1 MTTGA
6 LKAHPKV
13 YWIWNHRRWCLEN
26 FPAGPGEDDGWKKA
40 NWDREMFVV
49 ERMLDVDAR
58 NFHAWSYRRYVL
70 ARMTTQRSDESEL
83 HYTTKKIESNFSNF
97 SAWHQR
103 SKVLTAMWSSGT
115 LDPLRSK
122 EEEFELVTNAM
133 YTDPADQSA
142 WMYHRWLVGSGDDSG
157 ILKRE
162 IQSIQ
167 ELLDEQP
174 DSKWCMESLVHYK
187 QLLVRSHS
195 AMLAPKEGDNLIAT
209 CLDLLRQLE
218 TIDPL
223 RKQRYNDLATMIT
236 DGKQFVVT

>member
-1 MTTGA
+1 MMFSQGSVTNCLSTASSHRCTQKLNKDWSSESLDLTTKLLQINPELYTVWNYRRNILVKGIFPESSAQEVNDLLANDLAMTTGA

-58 NFHAWSYRRYVL
+58 NCEFHLCRIGCQYRVLMELPVHAWSYRRYVL

-122 EEEFELVTNAM
+122 EEGMWFHLFT
-133 YTDPADQSA
+133 
-142 WMYHRWLVGSGDDSG
+142 
-157 ILKRE
+157 
-162 IQSIQ
+162 
-167 ELLDEQP
+167 
-174 DSKWCMESLVHYK
+174 
-187 QLLVRSHS
+187 SH
-195 AMLAPKEGDNLIAT
+195 AN
-209 CLDLLRQLE
+209 
-218 TIDPL
+218 
-223 RKQRYNDLATMIT
+223 
-236 DGKQFVVT
+236 V